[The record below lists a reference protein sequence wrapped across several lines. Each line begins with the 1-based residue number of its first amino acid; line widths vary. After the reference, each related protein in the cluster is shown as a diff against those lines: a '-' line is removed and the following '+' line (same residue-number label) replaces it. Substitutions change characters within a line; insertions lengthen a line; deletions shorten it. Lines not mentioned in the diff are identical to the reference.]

1 MKLDL
6 EKKDLESRVLSLRG
20 KHYSPSEIVKLTGA
34 DSPQQVQDIL
44 DKSKEEIISAYK
56 ATSKLSDTYSE
67 VLTHTLRI
75 LRNGYHM
82 NYRELAQA
90 LDEDEYVIFDY
101 IRRNPVSSGKHSNYV
116 KGYFTREEKRMRN
129 EDMVRLNR
137 EGKTFAEIGKIFYV
151 SKQNISQIFK
161 EIKVKPLSEKEALSV
176 GIDVE
181 VTEEEL
187 ALKDKNKVLSNKVC
201 TLQKHLAMTKY
212 YMNGLIQDLR
222 VKYILSLSKSIIN
235 GNADEEDIKE
245 YKLLHQTVMR
255 TYNTMV
261 KSNVIDTALFKQIDS
276 IIPKLARTNAL
287 LK

>member
-1 MKLDL
+1 M
-6 EKKDLESRVLSLRG
+6 
-20 KHYSPSEIVKLTGA
+20 
-34 DSPQQVQDIL
+34 
-44 DKSKEEIISAYK
+44 
-56 ATSKLSDTYSE
+56 
-67 VLTHTLRI
+67 
-75 LRNGYHM
+75 
-82 NYRELAQA
+82 
-90 LDEDEYVIFDY
+90 
-101 IRRNPVSSGKHSNYV
+101 
-116 KGYFTREEKRMRN
+116 
-129 EDMVRLNR
+129 
-137 EGKTFAEIGKIFYV
+137 
-151 SKQNISQIFK
+151 
-161 EIKVKPLSEKEALSV
+161 SV

-181 VTEEEL
+181 ITGEEL
-187 ALKDKNKVLSNKVC
+187 ALKDKNKVLSNKVS